1 MTLGNIRNWI
11 PRPIFRF
18 FHRWL
23 GVATILL
30 GWYTCSLGARLLS
43 NIERM
48 LKVPT
53 MTHGGM
59 FLILVFVWLM
69 QRNHSKSRI
78 DTKTRFS
85 V

>member
-1 MTLGNIRNWI
+1 
-11 PRPIFRF
+11 
-18 FHRWL
+18 
-23 GVATILL
+23 
-30 GWYTCSLGARLLS
+30 LS
-43 NIERM
+43 NVERM
-48 LKVPT
+48 LKVPA